1 MIFQGLQF
9 IFIFSKEIGEVRGG
23 LGPRSE
29 DCEQLPATSC
39 RLPAF
44 SGSLLP
50 CRVPPNPGT
59 WAVASLLLVRAEE
72 DGKKPQRDLRA
83 FKESISKPHVVFSAR
98 KEVVVFFKFV

>member
-1 MIFQGLQF
+1 MRFAGVWVLVQKTVNSF
-9 IFIFSKEIGEVRGG
+9 
-23 LGPRSE
+23 
-29 DCEQLPATSC
+29 LP
-39 RLPAF
+39 PPVAF
-44 SGSLLP
+44 LLVSGSLLP

-83 FKESISKPHVVFSAR
+83 FIESISKPHVVFSAR